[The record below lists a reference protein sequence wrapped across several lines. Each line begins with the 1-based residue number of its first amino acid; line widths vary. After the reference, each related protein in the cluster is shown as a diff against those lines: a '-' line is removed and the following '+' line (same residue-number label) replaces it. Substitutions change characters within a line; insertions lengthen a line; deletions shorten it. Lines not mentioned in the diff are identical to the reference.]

1 MVRRSSP
8 RPRLRAS
15 AGTETANQQEH
26 ANHRKREAKADQS
39 ERDKLLVVRLALRG
53 AVRDQQQQPK
63 ERGSQN
69 SDQDEC
75 DAEEHSDDRFHRAV
89 TAESL
94 RGLDVDYQSG
104 GI

>member
-1 MVRRSSP
+1 MERRSSP
-8 RPRLRAS
+8 RPRRRAS

-53 AVRDQQQQPK
+53 AVCDQEEQPR

-69 SDQDEC
+69 SDQDEG
-75 DAEEHSDDRFHRAV
+75 DPEEDSEDRFHGAV

-94 RGLDVDYQSG
+94 RGLDVDHQSG